1 MVLSLGD
8 GCLLIDVFIKIRIEN
23 MKRNFLNLL
32 ESQMSTFSK
41 GQRLI
46 AKYVIDNYDKAA
58 YMTASKLGA
67 EVNVSEST
75 VVRFANELG
84 FEGYPDFQHSLQE
97 YVRTKL
103 TSFQRIEVTNN
114 LLGDSDILTKVLV
127 ADSDNIRHTLEGLD
141 RDEFETSVDKIIN
154 AKNVYILG
162 VRSSSYL
169 AGFLSYNLNMI
180 FDNVR
185 LVQTTSGNEMFEQI
199 MNIGEDDV
207 MIGISFPRY
216 SKRMI
221 NAVDYA
227 KSKGA
232 NVIAISDSELSPI
245 ARQADHV
252 LVAKN
257 EMVSFVDSLAAP
269 MSLINAIIVAIAKKK
284 QDVLSVR
291 LRRLEEIWDEYD
303 VYDKTLG

>member
-23 MKRNFLNLL
+23 MNRNFLKLV
-32 ESQMSTFSK
+32 ESRMSTFSK

-46 AKYVIDNYDKAA
+46 AQYVIDNYDKAA

-84 FEGYPDFQHSLQE
+84 FEGYPEFQHSLQE

-127 ADSDNIRHTLEGLD
+127 ADSDNIRHTLEELD
-141 RDEFETSVDKIIN
+141 RDDFETSVDKIIN

-216 SKRMI
+216 SKRII

-227 KSKGA
+227 KSKRA

-245 ARQADHV
+245 AHQADHV

-284 QDVLSVR
+284 QDELSVR